1 MLQLL
6 KILLTYI
13 SLQQKLVCYSVSTQK
28 LWQKFSLEF
37 FKKKV
42 TRVMQ
47 EKVNN
52 SVIAK
57 CFLDPLRNLGKPQ
70 GNYCKKKKLATAA
83 EKKILWILATT
94 ISSSSPMNFS
104 FFLIALDRCSFSA
117 RQQYLISLAT
127 INVQLEN
134 TRCDAA
140 VVHPQKG
147 WDLTT
152 PKINFCSLLIS
163 FEDCL
168 QINYYFLFS
177 KLFWRRDKSVVSAH

>member
-37 FKKKV
+37 FLKEV

-83 EKKILWILATT
+83 EKNIVDFGHHYKQFFSYELQLFSNCFGPLQFFCQAVVSNQSCNHKRATRKHT
-94 ISSSSPMNFS
+94 M
-104 FFLIALDRCSFSA
+104 RCSSCA
-117 RQQYLISLAT
+117 STKRLGLDNT
-127 INVQLEN
+127 KNQL
-134 TRCDAA
+134 
-140 VVHPQKG
+140 
-147 WDLTT
+147 
-152 PKINFCSLLIS
+152 LLS
-163 FEDCL
+163 FDF
-168 QINYYFLFS
+168 I
-177 KLFWRRDKSVVSAH
+177 